1 MDDPKSYSHAD
12 GFTGIVTPEAVVL
25 ALEPA
30 TVGSRVCA
38 FVLDVMVQVMA
49 YGAMAL
55 LSFPLSYVGPDW
67 LVVAYLI
74 VVLFVVI
81 FLYPAVCETML
92 RGQTLGK
99 MATGLRVV
107 TIEGAPV
114 RFRHSSVRAFLA
126 LIEIWLC
133 FGSIAA
139 LTMLISPR
147 SQRLGDLAAGTQ
159 VVRERT
165 AGDHVRPIDFTV
177 PFGYEQVVASLDPS
191 GLTSDDYHEIRRI
204 LLRVFE
210 LTPTARLSLCHR
222 VAVYYQRT
230 LGHTVHQMVTPEAY
244 LLCLVAAYQ
253 QLYDIGPPQSAYLAG
268 AAGWGRTPS
277 GV

>member
-1 MDDPKSYSHAD
+1 MDDPKSYPRAD
-12 GFTGIVTPEAVVL
+12 RFTGIVTPEAVVL
-25 ALEPA
+25 DLEPA

-38 FVLDVMVQVMA
+38 FVLDVMVQGML
-49 YGAMAL
+49 YGALAL
-55 LSFPLSYVGPDW
+55 LSFPLAYVGPDW
-67 LVVAYLI
+67 LVVAYLL
-74 VVLFVVI
+74 VAAFVAI
-81 FLYPAVCETML
+81 FLYPAVCETAL

-114 RFRHSSVRAFLA
+114 RFRHASIRAFLA

-159 VVRERT
+159 VVRERN
-165 AGDHVRPIDFTV
+165 AGYHVRPIDFTV

-191 GLTSDDYHEIRRI
+191 GLTSEDYHEIRRV

-222 VAVYYQRT
+222 VAAYYQRT

-253 QLYDIGPPQSAYLAG
+253 QLYDIGPPPSTFLTG
-268 AAGWGRTPS
+268 TPGWGQTPS
-277 GV
+277 RA

>member
-1 MDDPKSYSHAD
+1 MDDPKSYSRAD

-25 ALEPA
+25 DLEPA

-38 FVLDVMVQVMA
+38 FVLDVMVQGMI

-55 LSFPLSYVGPDW
+55 LSFPLSYVGPEW
-67 LVVAYLI
+67 LVVAYLL
-74 VVLFVVI
+74 VALFVAI
-81 FLYPAVCETML
+81 FLYPAVCETFL

-114 RFRHSSVRAFLA
+114 RFRHASIRSFLA

-159 VVRERT
+159 VVRERN
-165 AGDHVRPIDFTV
+165 AGYHVRPIDFTV

-191 GLTSDDYHEIRRI
+191 GLSSEDYHEIRRV

-222 VAVYYQRT
+222 VAAYYQRA

-253 QLYDIGPPQSAYLAG
+253 QLYDIGPPQPVPFTGGSA
-268 AAGWGRTPS
+268 WGRT
-277 GV
+277 VTRV